1 MRLVLVVAVLAL
13 IGTGAVAAEV
23 VGPVTPPG
31 LTAQYYAPAGA
42 KRVPMVLVLG
52 GSEGGLGGSG
62 PLAKRLA
69 GEGYGALAL
78 AYFGAEGVPKTLQSV
93 PVEYFDQG
101 IAWLLARPEAG
112 RRRVAVLGGSKGGE
126 AALLVAAN
134 NRRVCAVVA
143 GAPSGVT
150 WPGINPAAGR
160 GDPGP
165 SWTRDS
171 RPVPYAPYDRTKPF
185 KTILDLYERSLPAA
199 PAESFIPVERIAGP
213 VLLISGRQDSLW
225 PSSAMADTMMA
236 RLDKA
241 KFKHAHQHLA
251 YPDAGHAGFGAPVS
265 PDNPNLSHL
274 ADYGGTVAGNQ
285 AARADG
291 WPKALAFLATAFKT
305 GCR

>member
-1 MRLVLVVAVLAL
+1 
-13 IGTGAVAAEV
+13 
-23 VGPVTPPG
+23 
-31 LTAQYYAPAGA
+31 
-42 KRVPMVLVLG
+42 VLVLG

-78 AYFGAEGVPKTLQSV
+78 AYFGADGVPKTLQDV
-93 PVEYFDQG
+93 PVEYFDRG
-101 IAWLLARPEAG
+101 IAWLQARPEAG
-112 RRRVAVLGGSKGGE
+112 GRRVAVLGGSKGGE

-134 NRRVCAVVA
+134 NRQVCAVVA

-165 SWTRDS
+165 SWTLAGK
-171 RPVPYAPYDRTKPF
+171 PVPYAPYDRSKPF
-185 KTILDLYERSLPAA
+185 KSVFDLYERSLPAA
-199 PAESFIPVERIAGP
+199 PPESFIPVEKIGGP

-225 PSSAMADTMMA
+225 PSSAMADAMMA
-236 RLDKA
+236 RLDNA
-241 KFKHAHQHLA
+241 KFKYPHQHLA
-251 YPDAGHAGFGAPVS
+251 YPDAGHAGFGAPVA

-274 ADYGGTVAGNQ
+274 ADFGGTVAGNQ

-291 WPKALAFLATAFKT
+291 WPKALAFLATAFRT